1 MGEKAR
7 SPREIE
13 SGFCSS
19 EAIGSCR
26 ISSSMSSDANDD
38 CTFRRFVAICT
49 PCQAQIAVIAP
60 HPGTADAVLTFRTA
74 PFGDLGLSPEARD
87 WIYGK
92 ITPLP
97 SQLAINS
104 ARSSMFISVTFS
116 PPPLLARQRSAR
128 KVPHAVC
135 VFLTANVSA
144 SAGQVP
150 RFRGDAM
157 SR

>member
-1 MGEKAR
+1 MSFAISASR
-7 SPREIE
+7 AH
-13 SGFCSS
+13 
-19 EAIGSCR
+19 EA
-26 ISSSMSSDANDD
+26 
-38 CTFRRFVAICT
+38 VA
-49 PCQAQIAVIAP
+49 AP

-116 PPPLLARQRSAR
+116 PPPPFSPTEREKSSSCRLRLFDRERQR
-128 KVPHAVC
+128 
-135 VFLTANVSA
+135 
-144 SAGQVP
+144 
-150 RFRGDAM
+150 
-157 SR
+157 